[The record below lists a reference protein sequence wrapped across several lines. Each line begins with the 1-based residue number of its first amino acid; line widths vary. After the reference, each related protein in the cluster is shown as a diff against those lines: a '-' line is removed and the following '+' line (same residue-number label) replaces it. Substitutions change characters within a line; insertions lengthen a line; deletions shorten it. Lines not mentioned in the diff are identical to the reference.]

1 MEVGTESEHFSYKFI
16 YHIDKYG
23 LFKKSVLIS
32 GLFLSKKNHFTRN
45 SREWLF
51 FTLTFC
57 YQNFE

>member
-1 MEVGTESEHFSYKFI
+1 MEVGTESEHFSRKYI
-16 YHIDKYG
+16 YHIDKYD
-23 LFKKSVLIS
+23 LFTKSALNL